1 MVQYTVKR
9 IGIGILSLFVL
20 VSITFFLTRA
30 IPGSPFESANIS
42 GDILEMMEKEYGLD
56 DPVIVQCKRYLF
68 HVMQGDLGYS
78 YQDPS
83 RAVTDVIA
91 EFLPATLTIG
101 GLALL
106 LAIVTGISF
115 GIWMAAGKQKMIGR
129 ILFSGTVLGVGI
141 PNFVLSLFFL
151 FLFGVKL
158 HWFPVAGLAGWKHY
172 ILPVCALAAYP
183 SAVICRMTAH
193 IYREEMSKEYV
204 VLARAKGL
212 KGNQIV
218 WRHILPHIWLP
229 LLNYLGSAAAFLLT
243 GSFAVESIFTI
254 PGLGSQFVRAIS
266 NRDYTLI
273 MGLTIF
279 MGIVV
284 ILIQLLVD
292 ILSAWIDPR
301 IRCSYEGQ

>member
-1 MVQYTVKR
+1 MVRYTLRR

-30 IPGSPFESANIS
+30 IPGSPFESANVS

-56 DPVIVQCKRYLF
+56 EPVIVQCGRYLV
-68 HVMQGDLGYS
+68 HVLKGDLGYS
-78 YQDPS
+78 YQNPS
-83 RAVTDVIA
+83 RAVTDIIA
-91 EFLPATLTIG
+91 EFLPVTLLVG

-106 LAIVTGISF
+106 LAVITGISA
-115 GIWMAAGKQKMIGR
+115 GIWMAVSRQKIIRRM
-129 ILFSGTVLGVGI
+129 LFSGTILGVGV

-172 ILPVCALAAYP
+172 VLPVCALAVYP

-193 IYREEMSKEYV
+193 LYREEMDKEYV

-212 KGNQIV
+212 KGSQIV
-218 WRHILPHIWLP
+218 WRHVLRHIWLP
-229 LLNYLGSAAAFLLT
+229 LLNYIGSAAAFLLT

-266 NRDYTLI
+266 SRDYTLI

-279 MGIVV
+279 MGIFV

-292 ILSAWIDPR
+292 LLSAWIDPR
-301 IRCSYEGQ
+301 IRRSYEK

>member
-1 MVQYTVKR
+1 MVRYTLRR
-9 IGIGILSLFVL
+9 IGIGFLSLFVL

-30 IPGSPFESANIS
+30 IPGSPFESANVS

-56 DPVIVQCKRYLF
+56 EPVVVQCKRYLL
-68 HVMQGDLGYS
+68 HVLQGDFGYS

-91 EFLPATLTIG
+91 EFLPVTLLVG

-106 LAIVTGISF
+106 AAVITGISF
-115 GIWMAAGKQKMIGR
+115 GIWMAVGRQKIIRR
-129 ILFSGTVLGVGI
+129 ILFSGTILGVGV
-141 PNFVLSLFFL
+141 PNFVLSLFLL

-183 SAVICRMTAH
+183 SAVICRMTAQL
-193 IYREEMSKEYV
+193 YREEMNQEYV

-212 KGNQIV
+212 KGSQIV
-218 WRHILPHIWLP
+218 WRHVLRHIWLP
-229 LLNYLGSAAAFLLT
+229 LLNYIGSAAAFLLT

-266 NRDYTLI
+266 GRDYTLI

-279 MGIVV
+279 LGIVV

-292 ILSAWIDPR
+292 LLSAWIDPR
-301 IRCSYEGQ
+301 IRRSYEE

>member
-1 MVQYTVKR
+1 MVQYTIKR
-9 IGIGILSLFVL
+9 IGTGILSLLVL

-30 IPGSPFESANIS
+30 IPGSPFESANVS
-42 GDILEMMEKEYGLD
+42 GDILEMMEKEYSLD
-56 DPVIVQCKRYLF
+56 NPVIVQCGRYLLN
-68 HVMQGDLGYS
+68 VLRGELGYS
-78 YQDPS
+78 YQNPS

-91 EFLPATLTIG
+91 EFLPVTLTIG

-106 LAIVTGISF
+106 LAIVTGVTF
-115 GIWMAAGKQKMIGR
+115 GIWMTVSKQKMVRI
-129 ILFSGTVLGVGI
+129 ILFSGTIFGIGV
-141 PNFVLSLFFL
+141 PNFALSLFVL
-151 FLFGVKL
+151 LLFGVKL
-158 HWFPVAGLAGWKHY
+158 HWFPVVGLDGWEHY
-172 ILPVCALAAYP
+172 ILPVCSLAAYP
-183 SAVICRMTAH
+183 SSVICRMTAH
-193 IYREEMSKEYV
+193 VYREEMNKEYV

-212 KGNQIV
+212 KDSQIV
-218 WRHILPHIWLP
+218 WRHILRHIWLP

-292 ILSAWIDPR
+292 LLSAWIDPR
-301 IRCSYEGQ
+301 IRRSYEG